1 MDELCNFV
9 IDIQLAYSLTH
20 SFFVITNLTT
30 SGMINIPLSDKKR
43 IAIIGCGFAGLKLAK
58 KLKNSGF
65 QVVIIDRYNYH
76 QFQPLFYQVATAGL
90 EPSAI
95 SFPLRKIFQ
104 HYKNYYIRLADVQ
117 RIDPDRQHIWTTA
130 GILSYDILVL
140 AQGAGNHFFGLKNME
155 SFSRPMKS
163 LPEALTLR
171 NHLLQ
176 NFEDALAFSTD
187 QEREKFLNLVV
198 VGGGATGVEVSGALA
213 EMKKYVLQKDFPE
226 IDRKKIHIYLVE
238 ASGRLISTLS
248 EKSSQKAKQFLEQ
261 LGVKV
266 LLNSAVK
273 NYNGEKLELSDGT
286 QILSN
291 LVLWTAGIT
300 AHQIPGLKSN
310 SVGKNNRLLVDS
322 VSRVQ
327 GYSNIFAIGDVA
339 LMRTEQYPEGHPQV
353 APVAIQQAISL
364 AENLQ
369 RMAKNQEPLPFTYKD
384 KGTMATVGR
393 NLAIVEL
400 PYARFYGTF
409 AWLIW
414 MFVHLMSIVGTRNRL
429 LIFLNWFW
437 NYITYDQSLR
447 LIINPKEPKK

>member
-1 MDELCNFV
+1 
-9 IDIQLAYSLTH
+9 
-20 SFFVITNLTT
+20 
-30 SGMINIPLSDKKR
+30 MINIPETGKKR
-43 IAIIGCGFAGLKLAK
+43 VVIIGCGFAGLKLAK
-58 KLKNSGF
+58 KLKHSGF

-104 HYKNYYIRLADVQ
+104 HYKNYFIRLANVQ
-117 RIDPDRQHIWTTA
+117 QIDPDRQQIWTTA
-130 GILSYDILVL
+130 GILSYDTLIL
-140 AQGAGNHFFGLKNME
+140 AHGAGNHFFGMKNME
-155 SFSRPMKS
+155 SFSKPMKS

-171 NHLLQ
+171 NTLLQ

-187 QEREKFLNLVV
+187 AEREKFLNLVV

-226 IDRKKIHIYLVE
+226 LNRKKIHIYLVE
-238 ASGRLISTLS
+238 ASGRLISNLS
-248 EKSSQKAKQFLEQ
+248 EKSSEKAKNFLEQ

-266 LLNSAVK
+266 RLNSAVK
-273 NYNGEKLELSDGT
+273 NYDGEKLELSDGT

-300 AHQIPGLKSN
+300 AHQIPGLRSN
-310 SVGKNNRLLVDS
+310 SYGKNNRLLVDPFN
-322 VSRVQ
+322 RVQ

-339 LMRTEQYPEGHPQV
+339 LMHTGQFPEGHPQV
-353 APVAIQQAISL
+353 APVAIQQAVTL

-369 RMAKNQEPLPFTYKD
+369 RQARKLELKQFNYKD

-400 PYARFYGTF
+400 PYASFYGTF

-414 MFVHLMSIVGTRNRL
+414 MFVHLMSIVGARNRL

-447 LIINPKEPKK
+447 LIIDPKEPRK